1 MTNTNDVEVL
11 FTGSKIR
18 IGKSKTCG
26 YIYFQPIDNSTP
38 SGVWYRFEPSYYLDY
53 EEFLEDYKNSG
64 IKEHSYAM
72 NKYMREAIW
81 EAYKGID
88 NKHGGPFGCVIVK
101 DGKIVGRGHNE
112 VLKNKDCTCH
122 GEMMAIRDACANLE
136 TFDLS
141 GCELFTTSEPCP
153 MCAGAIQWA
162 NINKVYQ
169 GCNVRDA
176 ESIGF
181 RDKVFYEEEMF
192 NTETLDREECLK
204 LFENYKNSNP
214 QNY

>member
-1 MTNTNDVEVL
+1 MVKVEGYKA
-11 FTGSKIR
+11 FHGTMKI
-18 IGKSKTCG
+18 
-26 YIYFQPIDNSTP
+26 
-38 SGVWYRFEPSYYLDY
+38 DY
-53 EEFLEDYKNSG
+53 ELHRELIENKDWLYKPDTDCWYGAGRSFPADVCTPIEEKNSG
-64 IKEHSYAM
+64 VKEHSYAM

-112 VLKNKDCTCH
+112 VLKTQDCTCH
-122 GEMMAIRDACANLE
+122 GEMMAIRDACGNLE

-162 NINKVYQ
+162 NIDKVYQ
-169 GCNVRDA
+169 GCNVKDA

-181 RDKVFYEEEMF
+181 RDKVFYEGKMF
-192 NTETLDREECLK
+192 NTETLDRDECLI
-204 LFENYKNSNP
+204 LFENYKKSNP

>member
-1 MTNTNDVEVL
+1 MNEYM
-11 FTGSKIR
+11 K
-18 IGKSKTCG
+18 
-26 YIYFQPIDNSTP
+26 QA
-38 SGVWYRFEPSYYLDY
+38 
-53 EEFLEDYKNSG
+53 
-64 IKEHSYAM
+64 IKE
-72 NKYMREAIW
+72 
-81 EAYKGID
+81 AYSGID

-112 VLKNKDCTCH
+112 VIKNQDCTCH
-122 GEMMAIRDACANLE
+122 GEIMAIRDACNNLD

-141 GCELFTTSEPCP
+141 GCELYTTSEPCP

-169 GCNVRDA
+169 GCNVKDA

-181 RDKVFYEEEMF
+181 RDKKFYEANELIIQDMGR
-192 NTETLDREECLK
+192 TECLK
-204 LFENYKNSNP
+204 LFDDYKKSNP